1 MSQPSTCHYNG
12 PDVKVGGQL
21 RFDHKYCDSLV
32 RGIQNFHMDGRGW
45 NDIAYNFVV
54 CQHGVVYEG
63 RGLNT
68 WNGANGTNSGNKSSH
83 AVMCL
88 AGENNPFDMVEK
100 AAFRWAVQYI
110 SERTAAPYRAIG
122 HRDHKATACPGNT
135 RYDWVHGGM
144 KLSGG
149 STPPPSTPK
158 EGFLMALD
166 DKKQD
171 DLYREAMETSLRV
184 EQLQKIILGDSKLGN
199 TVERTLASLTRIEKV
214 LRGDLVSSI
223 VAGVIAGLKDI
234 DVDVELAPE
243 AIQEAVEA
251 GVREVLNE
259 GVDPD

>member
-1 MSQPSTCHYNG
+1 
-12 PDVKVGGQL
+12 
-21 RFDHKYCDSLV
+21 
-32 RGIQNFHMDGRGW
+32 
-45 NDIAYNFVV
+45 
-54 CQHGVVYEG
+54 
-63 RGLNT
+63 
-68 WNGANGTNSGNKSSH
+68 
-83 AVMCL
+83 
-88 AGENNPFDMVEK
+88 
-100 AAFRWAVQYI
+100 
-110 SERTAAPYRAIG
+110 
-122 HRDHKATACPGNT
+122 
-135 RYDWVHGGM
+135 
-144 KLSGG
+144 
-149 STPPPSTPK
+149 
-158 EGFLMALD
+158 MALD